1 METAYIGAT
10 DSELRI
16 TEWDGRDV
24 WRSARNGV
32 REACGFPWKGR
43 IISLERSFKMD
54 GLGKTLE
61 SKEGLDRC
69 DVRICLCLVSHC
81 IALRWRR
88 DWHWQTYLF
97 DTMDVQVY
105 FYVSV

>member
-16 TEWDGRDV
+16 TGWDGRDV

-32 REACGFPWKGR
+32 RRACGFSWKRR
-43 IISLERSFKMD
+43 IISLERSLKMD

-61 SKEGLDRC
+61 WKEGLDRY
-69 DVRICLCLVSHC
+69 DGHICFCLVSRG
-81 IALRWRR
+81 IALRWRWNWR
-88 DWHWQTYLF
+88 WQTYSF
-97 DTMDVQVY
+97 DMMDVQL
-105 FYVSV
+105 